1 VIAVVGVLA
10 TLVTG
15 VLAVKAATL
24 VWNAAQIAAKAATVA
39 WTTVQWLLNAALT
52 ANPIGLVVLAVGAL
66 VAAFVLAYTK
76 SETFRKVV
84 TGAFDAIKGAAA
96 AVLGWLKG
104 NWPALLAILTGPIG
118 VAAYVISKHWDQ
130 IKATVSS
137 AVTLVKGWITDA
149 WERIR
154 QATLGAWGTV
164 AAKVTGAVADIKQA
178 LSAFAGWIT
187 AFATG
192 AWTLA
197 IGKLAAVWGVIEHAA
212 RTAVSGVKDALNG
225 MIDWIAGIVDRV
237 KAVAADVANAIK
249 RPINS
254 VIRAWNG
261 LQIPRLEVKLP
272 KRKIFGKTVG
282 GGSFGFGPVEFPDIP
297 QLAAGGVVSSPTL
310 ALIGEQGSEIV
321 APERMLRDL
330 IGDRHVEVHVY
341 IGDTELR
348 GLVRTEIT
356 EADTGLARTLLAGA
370 R

>member
-1 VIAVVGVLA
+1 
-10 TLVTG
+10 
-15 VLAVKAATL
+15 
-24 VWNAAQIAAKAATVA
+24 
-39 WTTVQWLLNAALT
+39 
-52 ANPIGLVVLAVGAL
+52 
-66 VAAFVLAYTK
+66 
-76 SETFRKVV
+76 
-84 TGAFDAIKGAAA
+84 
-96 AVLGWLKG
+96 
-104 NWPALLAILTGPIG
+104 
-118 VAAYVISKHWDQ
+118 
-130 IKATVSS
+130 
-137 AVTLVKGWITDA
+137 
-149 WERIR
+149 
-154 QATLGAWGTV
+154 
-164 AAKVTGAVADIKQA
+164 
-178 LSAFAGWIT
+178 
-187 AFATG
+187 
-192 AWTLA
+192 
-197 IGKLAAVWGVIEHAA
+197 
-212 RTAVSGVKDALNG
+212 